1 MRFILGSEECLVL
14 YVVGIKGVCMDC
26 ANLVLGLSQNEL
38 SFGLG
43 GGDGDV
49 VNAIDTT
56 RQR

>member
-1 MRFILGSEECLVL
+1 MFGIVCGRNQGCLYGL
-14 YVVGIKGVCMDC
+14 CEFGVGIV
-26 ANLVLGLSQNEL
+26 ANEL

-49 VNAIDTT
+49 VNAIGTT